1 MDGAILAA
9 LFEKVNRFIRIKR
22 YDCRIPSPTL
32 PGPGLFSHNF
42 AMPIPRLL
50 AALLCGALLASC
62 ASTPAPV
69 RTSVSPVSGVAR
81 PSVEVPEHFVTAP
94 SPEDELDSLAAWSTA
109 DGQVRVIATAKSTHR
124 LVVYDGDSGERLGEA
139 GGKGREPGS
148 FTRPNGVQVYA
159 DLVFVT
165 ERDAPR
171 VQVLALPDFRP
182 VATFGEDELRSPYG
196 IWLYEPAPGELQVY
210 VTDSFQYGDDFSVVP
225 PPEELDQRVHR
236 YRLTLLPDGGIH
248 ARHQGSFGDT
258 SQAAA
263 LRMVESIWGDPAH
276 DRLLVADEDRRH
288 VATLRGY
295 TLDGRYNGLDLPGDA
310 FGGEP
315 EGVVLWDCTP
325 ESGYWIAVDQLNPL
339 SLFHLY
345 DRASLAPRG
354 SFRGAVTANTDGIA
368 LSLQPT
374 ARFPAGALYAVHDDR
389 AVSAFG
395 LDEVVRALGLDPAC
409 VP

>member
-9 LFEKVNRFIRIKR
+9 PYAIVNRFMRMKR
-22 YDCRIPSPTL
+22 YVLQDPFPRAATV
-32 PGPGLFSHNF
+32 LFSDNP
-42 AMPIPRLL
+42 AMPIPRLP

-62 ASTPAPV
+62 ASAPGPV
-69 RTSVSPVSGVAR
+69 RTSASPVLGTAR
-81 PSVEVPEHFVTAP
+81 ASVEIPERFVTAP
-94 SPEDELDSLAAWSTA
+94 SPDDELDSLATWSAA
-109 DGQVRVIATAKSTHR
+109 DGQVQVIATAKSSHR
-124 LVVYDGDSGERLGEA
+124 LVVYDGDSGERLGDT
-139 GGKGREPGS
+139 GGKGREPGR
-148 FTRPNGVQVYA
+148 FTRPNGIQVYA

-182 VATFGEDELRSPYG
+182 VTTFGEDELRSPYG
-196 IWLYEPAPGELQVY
+196 IWLHEPAPGELAVY
-210 VTDSFQYGDDFSVVP
+210 VTDSFQYGDDYSVVP
-225 PPEELDQRVHR
+225 PLAELDQRVRR
-236 YRLTLLPDGGIH
+236 YRLTLRDDGGIH
-248 ARHQGSFGDT
+248 ARYAGAFGDT
-258 SQAAA
+258 SEAAG

-295 TLDGRYNGLDLPGDA
+295 TLDGRYTGQDLPGDA

-325 ESGYWIAVDQLNPL
+325 EHGYWIAVDQLHPL

-345 DRASLAPRG
+345 DRASLEPRG

-374 ARFPAGALYAVHDDR
+374 ERFPAGALYAVHDDR
-389 AVSAFG
+389 AVSAFELG
-395 LDEVVRALGLDPAC
+395 EVVRALGLDPAC